1 MRRKSQGYTADSGN
15 SDVFWEAK
23 QDGKKRK
30 KVLMLASVASM
41 IDQFNLPNIDLLCQ
55 MGYEV
60 HVACNFREG
69 NTCSV
74 KRVCKLQKKLRDMHV
89 IWHQW
94 DCPRDICA
102 PARCRKAYRQLLE
115 LFANHAF
122 AWIHCH
128 SPIGGALARLAAH
141 KAKIPVIYTAHGFH
155 FYKGAPLKNRILY
168 YSVEKLLAYWTDI
181 LITVNQED
189 YRFAERYLKAGKV
202 FYIPG
207 IGIDI
212 EQLQTRMRTGS
223 CDNMYFRRKYK
234 IPEHALLL
242 LSVGELSRRKN
253 HRIVIAAL
261 SALRRK
267 DVYYLICGQGPLR
280 QELWKYAK
288 SLGVADRV
296 RMPGYQEELAQV
308 YQNAD
313 IFVFPS
319 IQEGMP
325 VALMEAMAA
334 GLPCVVSDIRGNREL
349 IARAGGARFGLGHPQ
364 QIKQLNRALWQLI
377 QDKKRRDLCGAYNR
391 KKVEAYDLS
400 VVLRRMKT
408 IYAGM
413 RSSSSVRE
421 SRCR

>member
-1 MRRKSQGYTADSGN
+1 MRRKSQEYTADSGN

-89 IWHQW
+89 IWYQW

-288 SLGVADRV
+288 RLGVADRI
-296 RMPGYQEELAQV
+296 RMPGYQEELEQV

-421 SRCR
+421 SKCR